1 MYKRV
6 VDLWSLTGW
15 ITGGFT
21 ALTLWLGLQVF
32 PPLIAVIIACCARLL
47 LTGALHEDG
56 LADFIDGFGGG
67 TSRERILEIMK
78 DSRIGSYGVI
88 GLVLYFLLLVC
99 AVASFPL
106 WLMPLIVLAADPWG
120 KFCASSLIN
129 LLPYARKAEE
139 AKNKLIY
146 NRMSL
151 PAFFISL
158 AAGILPVLL
167 LPLPFWAAIIAPL
180 ILTTLFISYLK
191 YKLGGYTGDCCGALA
206 LLCELSFIL
215 CCLLICHYS

>member
-15 ITGGFT
+15 LTGGFT
-21 ALTLWLGLQVF
+21 ALILWLGLHVF
-32 PPLIAVIIACCARLL
+32 PPLIAVIIAYCSRLL

-88 GLVLYFLLLVC
+88 GLIFYFLLLIC
-99 AVASFPL
+99 SVASFPI
-106 WLMPLIVLAADPWG
+106 WLMPFVVLAADPWG

-129 LLPYARKAEE
+129 LLPYARKEEE

-146 NRMSL
+146 RRISL
-151 PAFFISL
+151 PAFMLSL
-158 AAGILPVLL
+158 AAGILPVML
-167 LPLPFWAAIIAPL
+167 LPLPYWASIVAPL
-180 ILTTLFISYLK
+180 IVTILYITYLK

-206 LLCELSFIL
+206 LLCELTFIL
-215 CCLLICHYS
+215 ASLLICRCF